1 MDRLEKVVVPS
12 SYPLFCRSSYRRYA
26 TIGSVTH
33 YVASVLSYAFHHMW
47 QILAN
52 DLRDNVIYVLL
63 ANDLRDNVIYV
74 FLE

>member
-1 MDRLEKVVVPS
+1 
-12 SYPLFCRSSYRRYA
+12 
-26 TIGSVTH
+26 
-33 YVASVLSYAFHHMW
+33 MW

>member
-1 MDRLEKVVVPS
+1 M
-12 SYPLFCRSSYRRYA
+12 
-26 TIGSVTH
+26 G
-33 YVASVLSYAFHHMW
+33 

>member
-1 MDRLEKVVVPS
+1 
-12 SYPLFCRSSYRRYA
+12 
-26 TIGSVTH
+26 
-33 YVASVLSYAFHHMW
+33 MW

-63 ANDLRDNVIYV
+63 ANDLRDNVICV